1 MSTLS
6 RRELIAGLAASAG
19 ALPLLSPVETAGS
32 PLATNSEYMF
42 EPGLVYLNTAALGPT
57 PRSILNRTI
66 DAWSQIETDP
76 VVTSYGEGSGQLA
89 TDRARAQIGA
99 LINCTANELLVT
111 RSATMAMNSIALGT
125 RLERGD
131 RILTTD
137 IEHEGGLNGWNY
149 LHKSSGVDLDIVK
162 IGHTDYDPTAIVS
175 KFERAIRKE
184 TKVLM
189 VSHVVSST
197 GLRMPVR
204 EIVTLAKSNGIL
216 TVIDG
221 AQAVGCI
228 DVDVAKIGCDVY
240 VGTGHKWIMGPK
252 GTGFAYISK
261 AASELVH
268 PVEWEQGR
276 RYVSGS
282 TGVGTLPLVVGLGE
296 AAAAMKAKGMQTVEK
311 RIISLRDRVY
321 HGLSTIPRV
330 TIYSP
335 PPGPQATALI
345 GFRIPDNMNGRD
357 LQARLLQKYKIQVK
371 VIPKIQYN
379 GNRISPHIFNTENEI
394 DNVITALKKELA

>member
-1 MSTLS
+1 MESIT
-6 RRELIAGLAASAG
+6 RRQLITGLAAATG
-19 ALPLLSPVETAGS
+19 AVPVLGF
-32 PLATNSEYMF
+32 ATSTRGTTEPKNDFMF
-42 EPGLVYLNTAALGPT
+42 EPGLIYLNTAALGPT
-57 PRSILNRTI
+57 PKSILDRTVE
-66 DAWSQIETDP
+66 AWRQLETDP
-76 VVTSYGEGSGQLA
+76 VVTSYGEGSAQLA
-89 TDRARAQIGA
+89 TDRAREQIGA

-125 RLERGD
+125 RLGRGD

-137 IEHEGGLNGWNY
+137 VEHEGGRNGWDY
-149 LHKSSGVDLDIVK
+149 LCKHNGVEIDIVK
-162 IGHTDYDPTAIVS
+162 VGHTDYDPAAIVS

-184 TKVLM
+184 TKVLI

-197 GLRMPVR
+197 GLRMPVS
-204 EIVTLAKSNGIL
+204 EIVSLAKSRGIL

-221 AQAVGCI
+221 AQAAGCI

-261 AASELVH
+261 AASVLVH

-276 RYVSGS
+276 RYVSGA

-296 AAAAMKAKGMQTVEK
+296 AAWAMKTRGMQAVEK
-311 RIISLRDRVY
+311 RIVALRDRVY
-321 HGLSTIPRV
+321 HGLATIPRV

-357 LQARLLQKYKIQVK
+357 LQARLLQKYKIQIK

-379 GNRISPHIFNTENEI
+379 GNRISPHIFNNESEI
-394 DNVITALKKELA
+394 DRVIDALKKELA